1 MIRIYLLAATAAL
14 AAPLALAVPAQADGG
29 VFVASSNI
37 AVGGYDAVSYFQGD
51 GVPLRG
57 DARYVI
63 EHDGAKFHFA
73 SQANAD
79 AFAADPAAFAPQ
91 YGGHCA
97 WAMAQGSL
105 APADPTLYKVVDG
118 KLYLNY
124 NADVQQTWLGDVDG
138 FIASADS
145 QWSNIPDGQHLGG

>member
-14 AAPLALAVPAQADGG
+14 AAPLALSVPAQADGG
-29 VFVASSNI
+29 VFVESSNI

-57 DARYVI
+57 DARYMA
-63 EHDGAKFHFA
+63 EYEGAKFHFA